1 MSSSS
6 SSSDSTLGLSS
17 ESLQTENVA
26 PTPEY
31 EWIDHE
37 LKTYRIQKQ
46 RWGTYTSFLADGTA
60 MVTGGSEEAVRVCTE
75 DIHLPFYFGE
85 DSSDIKT
92 TEYTDT
98 GSETLA

>member
-1 MSSSS
+1 MSLSS

-46 RWGTYTSFLADGTA
+46 RWGTYISFLADGTP
-60 MVTGGSEEAVRVCTE
+60 MVTGATEEAVRVSTE
-75 DIHLPFYFGE
+75 DIHLPFHYGS
-85 DSSDIKT
+85 DASDIKT
-92 TEYTDT
+92 TEYADT
-98 GSETLA
+98 GSETLK